1 MKRFFCAKVD
11 HFPQLS
17 STTDRF
23 TLAIQTL
30 WAYTKTM
37 KRTTSG
43 FTIVELLIVIVVIAI
58 LATISIVAYNGIQD
72 RAIASAVKADLAT
85 FAKKIELARVDSSDG
100 GYPALPTPAM
110 GIEVAKNSYISTGRS
125 NWYYCAST
133 DRTNYALG
141 VVDTKNRGYY
151 QSSVNGIQEN
161 ASGVNLANTCA
172 IVDPSSTSYSIGF
185 NWNATTGVGTWATW
199 TN

>member
-58 LATISIVAYNGIQD
+58 LATISIVAYNGVQD
-72 RAIASAVKADLAT
+72 RAIATAVKADLAT

-100 GYPALPTPAM
+100 GYPAAPTQAM
-110 GIEVAKNSYISTGRS
+110 GIEVSKSNYQTNGRS
-125 NWYYCAST
+125 NWYYCASA
-133 DRTNYALG
+133 DHTNYALG
-141 VVDTKNRGYY
+141 VVDSKNRGYY
-151 QSSVNGIQEN
+151 QSSVSGIQDGGT
-161 ASGVNLANTCA
+161 GVGAVNTCN
-172 IVDPSSTSYSIGF
+172 IVRPDGIGYTIGY
-185 NWNATTGVGTWATW
+185 NWNGTTGTWATW